1 MGVEGLPAQG
11 LIPVSAT
18 IHIRHPD
25 NMILHNSDLYIYG
38 NNKM

>member
-1 MGVEGLPAQG
+1 MGLEGLPAQG
-11 LIPVSAT
+11 LSPTAAT